1 MRVLNRIFG
10 IHDWA
15 YLKSGIREIKVKRE
29 RDAGLLLRTGHGNR
43 DLGNNHFNELRT
55 GMSIDKNL

>member
-1 MRVLNRIFG
+1 MRVPNRIFG

-15 YLKSGIREIKVKRE
+15 YLKSGIREFKVKRQ

-43 DLGNNHFNELRT
+43 DLGNNHFNELRA
-55 GMSIDKNL
+55 GMSVDVNF